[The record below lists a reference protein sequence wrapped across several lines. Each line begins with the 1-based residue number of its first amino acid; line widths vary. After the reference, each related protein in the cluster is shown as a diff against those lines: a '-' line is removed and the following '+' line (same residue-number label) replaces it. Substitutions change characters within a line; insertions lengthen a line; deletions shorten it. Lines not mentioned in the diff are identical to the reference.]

1 MMPKI
6 KNCTTE
12 GNFILLGFTNN
23 HQLKIILFLLLFCTY
38 LLTIMGNMVII
49 IITLVDPH
57 LDTPMYF
64 FLRHFAF
71 LEIGFTNTIIPKTLA
86 NMALGQKTI
95 SLPGCFTQAFLYFV
109 LATTEFF
116 LLAVMS
122 FDRYVAICNPLRYS
136 TIMNGQIC
144 SLLVLCSWVWG
155 LLLIV
160 GPAVALFQMPFCGPN
175 IINHFFCDSGPLI
188 KLASAD
194 TSLLELIDFP
204 IATFS
209 VLGTLAVNVVSYI
222 NIVTT
227 IMRIPSATGRKK
239 AFSTCAFHI
248 IVVSIT
254 YGSCI
259 FLYIKPL
266 GTSHLDFRKP
276 VAVLNT
282 IVSPLLNPFI
292 YCLRNKQ
299 VHDALRTLFRKP
311 SVKP

>member
-1 MMPKI
+1 MTPQI
-6 KNCTTE
+6 RNCTTE
-12 GNFILLGFTNN
+12 DDFILLGFTNN
-23 HQLKIILFLLLFCTY
+23 HQLEIVLFPLLIGTY
-38 LLTIMGNMVII
+38 LLTIFGNMVII
-49 IITLVDPH
+49 VITLVDPQ

-64 FLRHFAF
+64 FLRHFAVV
-71 LEIGFTNTIIPKTLA
+71 EIGFTTTIIPKTLA
-86 NMALGQKTI
+86 NMATGHNTI
-95 SLPGCFTQAFLYFV
+95 TFFDCFTQGFLYFA

-122 FDRYVAICNPLRYS
+122 VDRYVAICNPLRYS
-136 TIMNGQIC
+136 AIMNGQIC
-144 SLLVLCSWVWG
+144 TLLVLCSWVWG
-155 LLLIV
+155 FFLIM
-160 GPAVALFQMPFCGPN
+160 GPTVALFQMPYCGPN
-175 IINHFFCDSGPLI
+175 IINHFFCDNGPVI

-194 TSLLELIDFP
+194 TRLLELIDFL
-204 IATFS
+204 IATLS

-248 IVVSIT
+248 FVVSIT

-259 FLYIKPL
+259 FLYIKPN
-266 GTSHLDFRKP
+266 GTSHLDFSKP
-276 VAVLNT
+276 VAILNT

-299 VHDALRTLFRKP
+299 VHDALRTVFRKL
-311 SVKP
+311 SV